1 MNLGGLFGS
10 LDSEWK
16 KVISTLDKVAPNNS
30 TAFLVM
36 RDLLKYVHPVKPC
49 QIRQ

>member
-16 KVISTLDKVAPNNS
+16 KVISTLDKVAPNNL
-30 TAFLVM
+30 TAFSNQGFA
-36 RDLLKYVHPVKPC
+36 RICSPG
-49 QIRQ
+49 